1 METTTLTV
9 ITDLINSV
17 GFPIVVS
24 GCLFWFIKNTLT
36 KINETLT
43 TFNISIVQNTATME
57 KLSNKIE
64 GLK

>member
-24 GCLFWFIKNTLT
+24 GCLFWFIESTLT

-43 TFNISIVQNTATME
+43 TFNISIVQHTATME